1 MSSLK
6 AMEKR
11 RLESL
16 FGMQTG
22 YILEFSNASFAEFF
36 RDSAGIDIYCNKYEY
51 GSGSKANRLRAFWE
65 KEPDQTVGKI
75 LSEMLDI
82 YRFEASQ
89 AGKSVNEEAFTQCKK
104 ITARLRGVGHPETN
118 SEDDFLERDFG
129 AISVKALK
137 VEATLIPILESRIQ
151 EANGCLKAGASLAV
165 VMLCGSVL
173 EGVLLGYAQQNLK
186 RFNQSASAPRD
197 KEGKIRAF
205 QFWTLGNF
213 IDVAANIGLLKI
225 DVKKFSHAMRDFRN
239 YIHPYQQMTSGF
251 HPDEHTAKICMQVLK
266 AAIADLSKER

>member
-6 AMEKR
+6 TIEKR
-11 RLESL
+11 LLESL
-16 FGMQTG
+16 FNMGEG
-22 YILEFSNASFAEFF
+22 YVLEFTNAEFEVFF
-36 RDSAGIDIYCNKYEY
+36 REVAEVEIYSKKYSTH
-51 GSGSKANRLRAFWE
+51 GDSKAKRLRAFWE
-65 KEPDQTVGKI
+65 QESDQIVGKV
-75 LSEMLDI
+75 LSELLNV
-82 YRFEASQ
+82 YCFEVSQ
-89 AGKSVNEEAFTQCKK
+89 TGKAINQEALSQCKK
-104 ITARLRGVGHPETN
+104 IIVRLLGKEGVAPDSAN
-118 SEDDFLERDFG
+118 DFLEKDFG
-129 AISVKALK
+129 TISVKALN
-137 VEATLIPILESRIQ
+137 VEESLIPILESRIQ